1 MLTRSCVQ
9 VIVLEELFDH
19 VEVGR
24 DHHGSVAHVEPDQ
37 GAVLFNLPENDK
49 VYFELVGSM
58 GRHRDIF
65 PTDIFSTDTFST
77 GHIFDGHFFDHKI
90 K

>member
-37 GAVLFNLPENDK
+37 GAVLFNLLQYDK

-58 GRHRDIF
+58 G
-65 PTDIFSTDTFST
+65 
-77 GHIFDGHFFDHKI
+77 HIIYGI
-90 K
+90 KPYYNGKWSWRSW

>member
-77 GHIFDGHFFDHKI
+77 GHIFDGHFFNH
-90 K
+90 

>member
-19 VEVGR
+19 VEVRRDDHGR
-24 DHHGSVAHVEPDQ
+24 VAHVEPDQ
-37 GAVLFNLPENDK
+37 GAVLFNLLQYDK

-58 GRHRDIF
+58 G
-65 PTDIFSTDTFST
+65 
-77 GHIFDGHFFDHKI
+77 HIIYGI
-90 K
+90 KPYYNGKWSWRSW